1 MNDYQNLINLGLGA
15 VLTVAGWLMREL
27 WGAVKELQRD
37 LSKLEASLPKEYV
50 LKDDLDKRM
59 QHIEDMFQR
68 IYDKLDGKA
77 DKRARQPTLP

>member
-1 MNDYQNLINLGLGA
+1 MVDFQNLINLGLGA

-37 LSKLEASLPKEYV
+37 INKLEATLPKEYV
-50 LKDDLDKRM
+50 LKEDLDKRM
-59 QHIEDMFQR
+59 DHIESMFQR

-77 DKRARQPTLP
+77 DK

>member
-1 MNDYQNLINLGLGA
+1 MAEYQNLIDIGLSV
-15 VLTVAGWLMREL
+15 VLTVAGWILREL

-37 LSKLEASLPKEYV
+37 LNKLEAALPKEYV
-50 LKDDLDKRM
+50 LKDDMDKRM

-77 DKRARQPTLP
+77 DK

>member
-1 MNDYQNLINLGLGA
+1 MNEYQNLIDIGA
-15 VLTVAGWLMREL
+15 GMALTVAGWLLREL

-37 LSKLEASLPKEYV
+37 ISKLEASLPKEYV

-59 QHIEDMFQR
+59 AHIEDMFQR

-77 DKRARQPTLP
+77 DKP

>member
-1 MNDYQNLINLGLGA
+1 MNEYQNIIDVGA
-15 VLTVAGWLMREL
+15 GMVLTVAGWLLREL

-37 LSKLEASLPKEYV
+37 INKLEATLPKEYV

-59 QHIEDMFQR
+59 SHIEDMFQR

-77 DKRARQPTLP
+77 DKP

>member
-1 MNDYQNLINLGLGA
+1 MTDYQTLIDIVGGA
-15 VLTVAGWLMREL
+15 ILTVAGWLLREL

-37 LSKLEASLPKEYV
+37 LNKLEANMPKEYV
-50 LKDDLDKRM
+50 LKVDLDQRM

-77 DKRARQPTLP
+77 DKP

>member
-1 MNDYQNLINLGLGA
+1 MVEFQNLINIGLGA

-37 LSKLEASLPKEYV
+37 LSKLEAALPKEYV

-68 IYDKLDGKA
+68 IYDKLDGKV
-77 DKRARQPTLP
+77 DK

>member
-1 MNDYQNLINLGLGA
+1 MNEYQNLINLGLGA

-37 LSKLEASLPKEYV
+37 LSKLEAALPKEYV

-77 DKRARQPTLP
+77 DK